1 MIAEYRCAYC
11 GKEKTATDKEKPL
24 LLEGERVCADCH
36 QTHRGVP
43 ASNPIPK
50 KPSPWASK
58 GTRKRGAVPGL
69 VKGSAGAHP
78 RPEPVESYAEMQ
90 RRVEGT
96 RRAEVDRENEN
107 DAQRSADDRAG
118 AGQPG
123 RPGPAVGASFE
134 SGRKPGVAV

>member
-78 RPEPVESYAEMQ
+78 RPEPVEVAAAPALISLLTAEPAPCLQ
-90 RRVEGT
+90 SELV
-96 RRAEVDRENEN
+96 AEE
-107 DAQRSADDRAG
+107 AAL
-118 AGQPG
+118 
-123 RPGPAVGASFE
+123 
-134 SGRKPGVAV
+134 